1 MKDNND
7 HRFSSMSESVKEFI
21 DDMKEGGKH
30 TQDAE
35 RSYYSGYA
43 HGADMAISGMFDAI
57 RLGLSISDLVAV
69 ANAYKRDLELWM
81 RGDIPQ
87 PQFNVLYYLSRVREI
102 GQQ

>member
-21 DDMKEGGKH
+21 DDMKADSKH
-30 TQDAE
+30 TPNAE
-35 RSYYSGYA
+35 RSYSSGYV
-43 HGADMAISGMFDAI
+43 HGTSIAISGMFDAV
-57 RLGLSISDLVAV
+57 RLGLSMTDLAAV
-69 ANAYKRDLELWM
+69 ANAYRRDLELWM

-87 PQFNVLYYLSRVREI
+87 PQFNVSYYLSRVREI